1 MISVFA
7 GAAIHTKYAEG
18 DLKIEYE
25 KTGNLE
31 PPLNRGEGHV
41 ASATWEGQ
49 KDDDYTSVFLSACL
63 ILDGA
68 RLFSNPP

>member
-7 GAAIHTKYAEG
+7 GVAIYTKYAKG

-31 PPLNRGEGHV
+31 SSLNRGEKHV

-49 KDDDYTSVFLSACL
+49 KDDDYTSVFLLACL
-63 ILDGA
+63 ILDEA
-68 RLFSNPP
+68 RLFSNSP